1 MEGARKRPARSL
13 SSPFIPVIVV
23 VDVVRKCP
31 TLTDVWMCMRAAAS
45 HARHPPAIMR
55 TVKPRRRGWKRNRE
69 SHSSGGGEE
78 RGQKAAYIRGKDH
91 DDYLS
96 TATERRQRI
105 LDSLSLSRLSISF
118 RSGEKAVE
126 RRDRRTL
133 LGERERGTFFSAWIA
148 GTNRR
153 GKIKNPSVRSLSVAC
168 RLAAGRIIRHRIIS
182 SPHFYPLWKTIPRVW
197 IEKFIYIVVFVR
209 VLSIILVFPVWSTDD
224 NNKGSTL

>member
-133 LGERERGTFFSAWIA
+133 LGERERGMFFSAWIA

-182 SPHFYPLWKTIPRVW
+182 SPPFTLSTIPRVW

>member
-69 SHSSGGGEE
+69 SYSSGGGGE

-96 TATERRQRI
+96 TTERRQRI

-133 LGERERGTFFSAWIA
+133 LGERERGMFFSAWIA

-153 GKIKNPSVRSLSVAC
+153 GKIKNPSIRSLSVAC

-182 SPHFYPLWKTIPRVW
+182 SPHFYPLWKTISRVW